1 MNIAVLGKYIP
12 DPNSP
17 PQIGDD
23 FRIKRKGVEGALDP
37 GDEYAVEAAL
47 QLVEQSEGEVTL
59 VSMGPEEAMGGIRKA
74 LSMGCHKGIL
84 ITDDALE
91 GADVLATAKVLAGA
105 IQLGEYDLI
114 LSAVEST
121 DGYTGTLPQTLA
133 EFVGL
138 PAATFARSLEVADGK
153 VKIERQ
159 TEAGYDVVEC
169 PLPALVTVTAGVN
182 EPRYPKLKEIMAA
195 KNKPVERFSLAELG
209 LSAEDVQAT
218 QKVSSIEPAP
228 ERAGGEIVDAAEAPQ
243 RIVQLLKEAKVI

>member
-1 MNIAVLGKYIP
+1 M
-12 DPNSP
+12 
-17 PQIGDD
+17 
-23 FRIKRKGVEGALDP
+23 GA
-37 GDEYAVEAAL
+37 
-47 QLVEQSEGEVTL
+47 
-59 VSMGPEEAMGGIRKA
+59 IRKA

-91 GADVLATAKVLAGA
+91 GADALATAKVLAGA

-195 KNKPVERFSLAELG
+195 KNKPVERFSLADLG
-209 LSAEDVQAT
+209 LSADDVQAT

-228 ERAGGEIVDAAEAPQ
+228 ERAGGEIVDAAEAAQ